1 MNSMNNI
8 INKTGLVDK
17 QFWLNKKVLITG
29 HSGFKGAWLCILL
42 KQLQSQ
48 IFGISLPPENQ
59 SLFNKANVNNLC
71 EKSIFLDINDEQKT
85 AEVIQEINPEIIIHL
100 AAQALVRT
108 SYNQPLNT
116 FKTNIIGTA
125 NVLNAARN
133 LPNLKSIVCI
143 TTDKVYHNNEWN
155 YPYREIDKLGGYDP
169 YSASKAATEIVI
181 DSYRKS
187 FFDTNKIGI
196 ASARAGN
203 VIGGGDW
210 SLDRLIPDIIK
221 SWLNNQ
227 EVNIRSPYA
236 IRPWQHVLEPLNAY
250 LVLAENLY
258 KQPQKFSKS
267 YNFGPDSNS
276 QQKVI
281 DILEKI
287 KVYFVKNGYAA
298 NVKYNVENNNNLHEA
313 GILTLDTNLAKAE
326 LNIFPKWDLQTT
338 LERTANW
345 YILEHKNIKPAE
357 ILCLDDINFYLKN
370 SI

>member
-1 MNSMNNI
+1 MNTN
-8 INKTGLVDK
+8 INKTGLVNK
-17 QFWLNKKVLITG
+17 NFWQNKRILITG
-29 HSGFKGAWLCILL
+29 HTGFKGAWLCILL
-42 KQLQSQ
+42 KQLQSK
-48 IFGISLPPENQ
+48 IFGIALPPENQ
-59 SLFNKANVNNLC
+59 SLYNKANINSLC
-71 EKSIFLDINDEQKT
+71 DKSIFLDINDEQKIS
-85 AEVIQEINPEIIIHL
+85 EVIQEIQPEIIIHL

-125 NVLNAARN
+125 NILNAART
-133 LPNLKSIVCI
+133 LSSLKSIVCI
-143 TTDKVYHNNEWN
+143 TTDKVYANNEWS

-221 SWLNNQ
+221 SWLNNN
-227 EVNIRSPYA
+227 EVIIRSPNA

-250 LVLAENLY
+250 LILAENLY

-276 QQKVI
+276 QQSVKN
-281 DILEKI
+281 ILENIKNYFEVNNYSAKI
-287 KVYFVKNGYAA
+287 KYEVND
-298 NVKYNVENNNNLHEA
+298 NLHEA
-313 GILTLDTNLAKAE
+313 GILTLDTSLAKTE
-326 LNIFPKWDLQTT
+326 LNIFPKLDLQTT

-345 YILEHKNIKPAE
+345 YICEYNHKKSALE
-357 ILCLDDINFYLKN
+357 LCLDDINFYLQK
-370 SI
+370 